1 MFIYDDNV
9 EQHLYITFTNIR
21 ICIHNIYYHHLY
33 THTYILIYSAKFDD
47 PTNIFNTKCDLVF
60 TCSTLNRLQESHI
73 TTLAN
78 NGCIGI
84 IEGVQQGTTN
94 AAISAGKK
102 RGLHHA
108 PYRATTVGASLFNG
122 ATLSLYVTFDTHYI

>member
-1 MFIYDDNV
+1 M
-9 EQHLYITFTNIR
+9 
-21 ICIHNIYYHHLY
+21 
-33 THTYILIYSAKFDD
+33 
-47 PTNIFNTKCDLVF
+47 F
-60 TCSTLNRLQESHI
+60 TCSTLNRLQEAHI

-122 ATLSLYVTFDTHYI
+122 ATLSLYVTYTHQLIHIYLKHSFRTRTGVLCVHTHI